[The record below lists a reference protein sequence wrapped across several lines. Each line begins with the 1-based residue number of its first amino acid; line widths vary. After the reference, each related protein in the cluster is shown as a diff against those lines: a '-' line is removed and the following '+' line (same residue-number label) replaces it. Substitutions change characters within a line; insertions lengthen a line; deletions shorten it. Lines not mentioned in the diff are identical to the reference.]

1 MNVKFLRYAATCMLA
16 ILTFVGCDDT
26 TGTLGMD
33 MLPPSDGLSAHM
45 KSYEVFTE
53 SRKAENIYSKT
64 STGYIGSFTD
74 PTFGKY
80 EASFLTELNCTDGY
94 KFPVDV
100 YKVTEKDNEGNPT
113 KATGVMV
120 EDKITKVNLVVYYS
134 SWFGDSLNA
143 CRMAAYELNEQ
154 WLEARKDPDNYRY
167 TNGIK
172 VSDYYD
178 KKDLLGRRAYSAY
191 DQSVPDSVR
200 NATDAYGNKTFYPSV
215 TFSLDADKYGTEILK
230 LNRAYQRGEN
240 QIFDNAE
247 SFINDPAGIHGIYLK
262 TDFGDG
268 TIIYVDR
275 VDLQMQF
282 RFYYT
287 DEKTGVALKKKVTDD
302 NGEAGTDS
310 IGYGWT
316 TVFASTKEVIQANK
330 FSSDSDE
337 KLQALIDDKSCTYIK
352 SPAGI
357 FTQATLPYDQ
367 IYEELKNDTLNA
379 VKLTFNNYHQDDKY
393 EFSMEAPNNVLLI
406 RVNDYEK
413 FFAENELP
421 DNVTSY
427 VATHN
432 SLGTNQYTFSNLAR
446 LVTTCINEKNAAKA
460 KAKEEEGGNWNET
473 EWEKKWN
480 QDEKTKDWNKVYLIP
495 VKLAYDSS
503 SSGQLINIQHDLQPT
518 YAKLEGGENK
528 PLNLS
533 VTYTRFNQ
541 E

>member
-1 MNVKFLRYAATCMLA
+1 MKAKILRYASTCMLA
-16 ILTFVGCDDT
+16 VLTLVGCDDT

-33 MLPPSDGLSAHM
+33 MLPPADGLSAHL
-45 KSYEVFTE
+45 KNFDVYTE
-53 SRKAENIYSKT
+53 SCQAEKIYSKT

-80 EASFLTELNCTDGY
+80 EASFLTELNCTDNY
-94 KFPVDV
+94 KFPVEV
-100 YKVTEKDNEGNPT
+100 YKVTEKDSQDNPT

-143 CRMAAYELNEQ
+143 CRMAAYELNKK
-154 WLEARKDPDNYRY
+154 WLDDRKNPDNYRY
-167 TNGIK
+167 ASEIK

-178 KKDLLGRRAYSAY
+178 KKDLLGRRTYSAY
-191 DQSVPDSVR
+191 DTSVPDSVR
-200 NATDAYGNKTFYPSV
+200 NAKDSYGNKTFYPSV
-215 TFSLDADKYGTEILK
+215 TFSLDADKFGTKILE
-230 LNRAYQRGEN
+230 LNRDYQKGKN
-240 QIFDNAE
+240 NFFDNAE
-247 SFINDPAGIHGIYLK
+247 KFIENVLPGIYLK

-268 TIIYVDR
+268 TILYVDR

-287 DEKTGVALKKKVTDD
+287 DETTGVALKKKVTDE

-316 TVFASTKEVIQANK
+316 TAFASTKEVIQANK
-330 FSSDSDE
+330 FSSENNE
-337 KLQALIDDKSCTYIK
+337 KIDDLINDKSCTYIK

-379 VKLTFNNYHQDDKY
+379 VKLTFTNYHQKDDF
-393 EFSMEAPNNVLLI
+393 EFSMQAPSNVLLI

-421 DNVTSY
+421 DNITSFVT
-427 VATHN
+427 THN
-432 SLGTNQYTFSNLAR
+432 SAGTNQYAFSNLAR

-460 KAKEEEGGNWNET
+460 KAKEEAGSNWNES
-473 EWEKKWN
+473 EWENKWKN
-480 QDEKTKDWNKVYLIP
+480 DEETKDWDKVYLIP

-503 SSGQLINIQHDLQPT
+503 SSGQLINIQHDLQPA

-528 PLNLS
+528 PLQLN

>member
-1 MNVKFLRYAATCMLA
+1 MKAIILRYATTCMLA
-16 ILTFVGCDDT
+16 VLTLVGCDDT

-33 MLPPSDGLSAHM
+33 MLPPTDGLSAHLKNFDVYT
-45 KSYEVFTE
+45 KSCP
-53 SRKAENIYSKT
+53 AEKIYSKT

-80 EASFLTELNCTDGY
+80 EASFLTELNCTDNY
-94 KFPVDV
+94 KFPVEV
-100 YKVTEKDNEGNPT
+100 YKVTEKDSQDNPT

-143 CRMAAYELNEQ
+143 CRMAAYELNDK
-154 WLEARKDPDNYRY
+154 WLADRKDPDNYRY
-167 TNGIK
+167 SSEIK
-172 VSDYYD
+172 MSDYYD
-178 KKDLLGRRAYSAY
+178 KDDLLGRRTYSAY
-191 DQSVPDSVR
+191 DTSVPDSVR
-200 NATDAYGNKTFYPSV
+200 NAKDAYGNKTYYPSV

-230 LNRAYQRGEN
+230 LNRDYQKGMN
-240 QIFDNAE
+240 KYFDNAE
-247 SFINDPAGIHGIYLK
+247 KFIENVLPGVYLK

-268 TIIYVDR
+268 TILYVDR

-287 DEKTGVALKKKVTDD
+287 DEKTGVALKKKVSDD
-302 NGEAGTDS
+302 NGKAGTDS

-316 TVFASTKEVIQANK
+316 TAFASTKEVIQANK
-330 FSSDSDE
+330 FSSDIDE

-357 FTQATLPYDQ
+357 FTQATLPYDE
-367 IYEELKNDTLNA
+367 IYKELKNDTLNA
-379 VKLTFNNYHQDDKY
+379 VKLTFKNYHQDDKFA
-393 EFSMEAPNNVLLI
+393 FSMKAPGNVLLI

-421 DNVTSY
+421 NNITSF

-432 SLGTNQYTFSNLAR
+432 SIGTNQYTFNNLAR

-460 KAKEEEGGNWNET
+460 KAKEEAGSNWDENVWET
-473 EWEKKWN
+473 KWN
-480 QDEKTKDWNKVYLIP
+480 NDEKTKNWDKVYLIP

-503 SSGQLINIQHDLQPT
+503 SSVQLINIQHDLKPT

-528 PLNLS
+528 PLQLS